1 MTDTKP
7 QIQDTQRTPRWINIK
22 KFTARSIGFKLQKI
36 KDKEKKLEKKPG
48 LGDEVGDTLPIEEK
62 G

>member
-7 QIQDTQRTPRWINIK
+7 QIQDTQRNPRWINIK

-36 KDKEKKLEKKPG
+36 KDKEKTLKRSQVWEMR
-48 LGDEVGDTLPIEEK
+48 LGIPYL
-62 G
+62 